1 MALVDSVQLV
11 VRLLVAGVVAWAAIV
26 WLADLAARNGW
37 ISPFGGLA
45 RTMRRLGEPLIRPVE
60 RWLLTQGGVPS
71 AASGW
76 AVVLAVVAG
85 LVAIW
90 LAQFLAGLFYGVAGA
105 ASAGPRG
112 LVLLAANLLFQI
124 VALALLV
131 RVLGTWFGL
140 SPYSWLGRVTGALTD
155 WILEP
160 LRRVIP
166 PIGGVLDLT
175 PMIAYFLLKIA
186 FDALVRALY

>member
-1 MALVDSVQLV
+1 MPLVDGVQLV
-11 VRLLVAGVVAWAAIV
+11 VRLLVAGLVACTTLI
-26 WLADLAARNGW
+26 WLADLAARKGW
-37 ISPFGGLA
+37 ISPFGALA
-45 RTMRRLGEPLIRPVE
+45 RTMRKLGDPLIRPVE
-60 RWLLTQGGVPS
+60 RWLLKQGGVPS

-76 AVVLAVVAG
+76 AVVLSIVVG

-90 LAQFLAGLFYGVAGA
+90 LAQFLAGLFYGLAGA

-112 LVLLAANLLFQI
+112 LVLLAANLLFQA
-124 VALALLV
+124 VSLALLV

-140 SPYSWLGRVTGALTD
+140 SPYSRLGRITGALTD
-155 WILEP
+155 WILDP
-160 LRRVIP
+160 LRRLIP

-175 PMIAYFLLKIA
+175 PMLAYFLLKIA